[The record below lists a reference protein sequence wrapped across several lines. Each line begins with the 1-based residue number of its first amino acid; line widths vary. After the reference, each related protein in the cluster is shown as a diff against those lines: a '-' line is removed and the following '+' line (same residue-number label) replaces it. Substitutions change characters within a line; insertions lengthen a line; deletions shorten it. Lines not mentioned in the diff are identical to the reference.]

1 MKDIKKVF
9 QNYQNAFK
17 KFKFDIIEDGQIGI
31 ETIKNSNEKLSLNFY
46 GSLKNNLISQI
57 LNDLK

>member
-1 MKDIKKVF
+1 MGF
-9 QNYQNAFK
+9 FK
-17 KFKFDIIEDGQIGI
+17 KIKYEGHQIGI